1 MVAALHFG
9 FEFRCGSD
17 IAVVGCLHARPI
29 RIWTH
34 HRQRVNSRRWHIARR
49 ARLVLDA
56 HHAREQ
62 RLESPVSLTFK
73 LVNRHYFS
81 VSGAPPPLR
90 KGPISVVTIQIICS
104 RALCL
109 SEMIGAYFGT
119 NVAAV

>member
-62 RLESPVSLTFK
+62 RLECSMFFTSE
-73 LVNRHYFS
+73 LVNRHGYFWVNVTS
-81 VSGAPPPLR
+81 FVARSL
-90 KGPISVVTIQIICS
+90 PIT
-104 RALCL
+104 
-109 SEMIGAYFGT
+109 
-119 NVAAV
+119 VATSPA